1 MTEIRTLPSVG
12 ELMTPDPVTVLA
24 DAPLSEAIQLFD
36 LYRFH
41 GLPVVDELGT
51 LVGVLS
57 ETDLVRARTTEH
69 MWDGWP
75 GLKVRHLMTSPAITA
90 IATTPLD
97 EAVRT
102 MEERHIHRLVVVD
115 EDEEENPIGVL
126 SMTDVVHAMAEAVRD
141 A

>member
-1 MTEIRTLPSVG
+1 RPMNEIRTMPTVG
-12 ELMTPDPVTVLA
+12 DLMTPDPVTVMA

-36 LYRFH
+36 LYRVP
-41 GLPVVDELGT
+41 GLPVVEEVGT

-90 IATTPLD
+90 VATTPLD

-102 MEERHIHRLVVVD
+102 MEERHIHRLVVID
-115 EDEEENPIGVL
+115 EEDEESPIGVI
-126 SMTDVVHAMAEAVRD
+126 SMTD
-141 A
+141 

>member
-1 MTEIRTLPSVG
+1 MNETRNPPTVG
-12 ELMTPDPVTVLA
+12 DLMTPDPVTVLA

-36 LYRFH
+36 LYRVH
-41 GLPVVDELGT
+41 GLPVVDELGA

-90 IATTPLD
+90 VVSTPLD

-102 MEERHIHRLVVVD
+102 MEDRHIHRLVVVD
-115 EDEEENPIGVL
+115 ADEEESPIGVI

>member
-1 MTEIRTLPSVG
+1 MNEPRRTPIVG
-12 ELMTPDPVTVLA
+12 DLMTPDPVTVAA
-24 DAPLSEAIQLFD
+24 DAPLSQAIELFD
-36 LYRFH
+36 LYRVH

-75 GLKVRHLMTSPAITA
+75 GLKVRHLMTSPAVTA
-90 IATTPLD
+90 VTTTPLE

-102 MEERHIHRLVVVD
+102 MEERHIHRLVVVE
-115 EDEEENPIGVL
+115 EDEEDCPIGVI

>member
-1 MTEIRTLPSVG
+1 MNEPRRAPIVG
-12 ELMTPDPVTVLA
+12 DLMTPDPVTVGA
-24 DAPLSEAIQLFD
+24 DAPLSQAIELFD
-36 LYRFH
+36 LYRVH

-75 GLKVRHLMTSPAITA
+75 GLKVRHLMTSPAVTA
-90 IATTPLD
+90 VTTTPLD

-102 MEERHIHRLVVVD
+102 MEERHIHRLVVVE
-115 EDEEENPIGVL
+115 EDEEDCPIGVI

>member
-1 MTEIRTLPSVG
+1 MNEIRTLPSVG

>member
-1 MTEIRTLPSVG
+1 MNEPRRAPIVG
-12 ELMTPDPVTVLA
+12 DLMTPDPITVAA
-24 DAPLSEAIQLFD
+24 DAPLSQAIELFD
-36 LYRFH
+36 LYRVH

-75 GLKVRHLMTSPAITA
+75 GLKVRHLMTSPAVTA
-90 IATTPLD
+90 VTSTPLD

-115 EDEEENPIGVL
+115 EDEEDCPIGVI

>member
-1 MTEIRTLPSVG
+1 MNEPRRAPIVG
-12 ELMTPDPVTVLA
+12 DLMTPDPITVAA
-24 DAPLSEAIQLFD
+24 DAPLGQAIELFD
-36 LYRFH
+36 LYRVH

-75 GLKVRHLMTSPAITA
+75 GLKVRHLMTSPAVTA
-90 IATTPLD
+90 VTSTPLD

-115 EDEEENPIGVL
+115 EDEEDCPIGVI

>member
-1 MTEIRTLPSVG
+1 MNEQRRAPIVG
-12 ELMTPDPVTVLA
+12 DLMTPDPVTVAA
-24 DAPLSEAIQLFD
+24 DAPLSQAIELFD
-36 LYRFH
+36 LYRVH
-41 GLPVVDELGT
+41 GLPVVDELGA

-75 GLKVRHLMTSPAITA
+75 GLKVRHLMTSPAVTA
-90 IATTPLD
+90 VATTPLE

-102 MEERHIHRLVVVD
+102 MEDRHIHRLVVVE
-115 EDEEENPIGVL
+115 EDEEDCPVGVI

>member
-1 MTEIRTLPSVG
+1 MNAKPRPITVG
-12 ELMTPDPVTVLA
+12 DLMTPDPITVSA
-24 DAPLSEAIQLFD
+24 DAPLAQAVELFD
-36 LYRFH
+36 LYRVH

-69 MWDGWP
+69 MWEGWP
-75 GLKVRHLMTSPAITA
+75 GLKVRHLMTSPALTA
-90 IATTPLD
+90 IVTTPME

-102 MEERHIHRLVVVD
+102 MEECHVHRLIVVE
-115 EDEEENPIGVL
+115 EDEETPIGVV
-126 SMTDVVHAMAEAVRD
+126 SMSDVVHAMAEVVRD

>member
-1 MTEIRTLPSVG
+1 MNEIRTLPSVG

-41 GLPVVDELGT
+41 GPPVVDELGT

>member
-1 MTEIRTLPSVG
+1 MNEKRRDLTVG
-12 ELMTPDPVTVLA
+12 DLMTPDPVTVTA
-24 DAPLSEAIQLFD
+24 DTPLSEAIELFD
-36 LYRFH
+36 LYRVH
-41 GLPVVDELGT
+41 GLPVIDDLGV

-75 GLKVRHLMTSPAITA
+75 GLRVRHLMSSPAITA
-90 IATTPLD
+90 IVSTPLD
-97 EAVRT
+97 EAVRS

-115 EDEEENPIGVL
+115 EDEEETPVGVI
-126 SMTDVVHAMAEAVRD
+126 SMTDVVHAMAEAVRE

>member
-1 MTEIRTLPSVG
+1 MNTIRTTPTVG
-12 ELMTPDPVTVLA
+12 ELMTPDPVVVLA
-24 DAPLSEAIQLFD
+24 DAPLAVAVELFD
-36 LYRFH
+36 LYRVH
-41 GLPVVDELGT
+41 GLPVVDELGV

-69 MWDGWP
+69 MWEGWP

-90 IATTPLD
+90 IASTPLD
-97 EAVRT
+97 DAVRT
-102 MEERHIHRLVVVD
+102 MEERHIHRLVVV
-115 EDEEENPIGVL
+115 EADEEESPIGVI

>member
-1 MTEIRTLPSVG
+1 MNEPRRAPIVG
-12 ELMTPDPVTVLA
+12 DLMTPDPVTVAA
-24 DAPLSEAIQLFD
+24 DAPLSQAIELFD
-36 LYRFH
+36 LYRVH

-75 GLKVRHLMTSPAITA
+75 GLKVRHLMTSPAVTA
-90 IATTPLD
+90 VTTTPLD

-115 EDEEENPIGVL
+115 EDEEDCPIGVI

>member
-1 MTEIRTLPSVG
+1 MNEERRTPTVG
-12 ELMTPDPVTVLA
+12 DLMTPDPVTVTA
-24 DAPLSEAIQLFD
+24 DAPLAEAIELFD
-36 LYRFH
+36 LYRVH
-41 GLPVVDELGT
+41 GLPVVDELGI

-90 IATTPLD
+90 ICSTPLD

-115 EDEEENPIGVL
+115 EDEEESPIGVI
-126 SMTDVVHAMAEAVRD
+126 SMTDIVHAMAEAVRD

>member
-1 MTEIRTLPSVG
+1 MNETQRTPTVG
-12 ELMTPDPVTVLA
+12 DLMTPDPVTVLA
-24 DAPLSEAIQLFD
+24 DAPLIEAIELFD
-36 LYRFH
+36 LCRVH
-41 GLPVVDELGT
+41 GLPVVDELGS

-90 IATTPLD
+90 IASTPLD

-102 MEERHIHRLVVVD
+102 MEERHIHRLVVVE
-115 EDEEENPIGVL
+115 EDEEETPIGVI

>member
-1 MTEIRTLPSVG
+1 MNETRITPTVG
-12 ELMTPDPVTVLA
+12 DLMTPDPVTVTA
-24 DAPLSEAIQLFD
+24 DSPLSEAIQLFD
-36 LYRFH
+36 LYRVH

-90 IATTPLD
+90 IASTPLD

-115 EDEEENPIGVL
+115 EDEEENPIGVI